1 MFDEID
7 KNNKL
12 KINKEITTTRI
23 LVSPAN
29 SVDSIVPLE
38 NDRNFIAIEEKI
50 EEGELILD
58 STEQISPILTCMNNL
73 NNETKKLMNE
83 YLKE

>member
-7 KNNKL
+7 KNKNNKL

-58 STEQISPILTCMNNL
+58 STEQISPILTCMKNL
-73 NNETKKLMNE
+73 NNETKNMMNE
-83 YLKE
+83 